1 MESFAVNYSNGGKL
15 KRAKINGGEITELD
29 KTRLTTK
36 QNVYR
41 GKTINGTAKIIPKRK
56 HFMS

>member
-36 QNVYR
+36 QN
-41 GKTINGTAKIIPKRK
+41 
-56 HFMS
+56 